1 MILQAMEHVVKF
13 DKQSYDLTSAPGFL
27 TRYWIIIALVFYG
40 PSQTKK
46 FMLIVRKSF
55 IGLSIMVLNQLLG
68 FQNWVIKPVYD
79 MLDILRNTSSDSQL
93 SITSKD
99 SLNSEFDSL
108 NSMIYQFAQ
117 DNHIDVSES
126 QITMI
131 LKW

>member
-1 MILQAMEHVVKF
+1 
-13 DKQSYDLTSAPGFL
+13 
-27 TRYWIIIALVFYG
+27 
-40 PSQTKK
+40 
-46 FMLIVRKSF
+46 
-55 IGLSIMVLNQLLG
+55 
-68 FQNWVIKPVYD
+68 

-126 QITMI
+126 KLLMI

>member
-1 MILQAMEHVVKF
+1 MHWLFLWTFANQKVYANRQEIIYWVKYNGIEPVV
-13 DKQSYDLTSAPGFL
+13 GF
-27 TRYWIIIALVFYG
+27 F
-40 PSQTKK
+40 K
-46 FMLIVRKSF
+46 
-55 IGLSIMVLNQLLG
+55 
-68 FQNWVIKPVYD
+68 NWVIKPVYD

-126 QITMI
+126 QITDDIKMVI
-131 LKW
+131 

>member
-1 MILQAMEHVVKF
+1 
-13 DKQSYDLTSAPGFL
+13 
-27 TRYWIIIALVFYG
+27 
-40 PSQTKK
+40 
-46 FMLIVRKSF
+46 
-55 IGLSIMVLNQLLG
+55 MVLNQLLG

-126 QITMI
+126 NY
-131 LKW
+131 